1 MDTALTLPI
10 PANTTDTPNDK
21 VENNANVQPKKNN
34 IFKRIA
40 LKAQSTVHSV
50 MSNSAKQAGK
60 LVDNTKQKAS
70 TAAKTSATKA
80 SELANKAKQQ
90 ASTSVKT
97 AADKAKSQVNH
108 TAHTAATK
116 ASDIAG
122 QAKTQ
127 VGQVAQ
133 KTSDKAGELANKAS
147 STVSNAAEQV
157 YGNVKDELH
166 YRRNRVNYA
175 EAIPKW
181 ATTPPQNANEA
192 SQTGTP
198 EWAAVAAWVQQL
210 PAKDLQGFTDGMA
223 HYLESFGLNIDWV
236 VNPRFPLAPHVQ
248 QSINHSA
255 WQYGVSAWQA
265 QQARPAL
272 HAQLAYEAWTATPE
286 KYMTFGQQLF
296 EKLSTR
302 GLVSIPSD
310 IVFADDKARAKSL
323 VEIAQNAYA
332 LHPQD
337 FNAVLES

>member
-1 MDTALTLPI
+1 METALTVPI
-10 PANTTDTPNDK
+10 TNDN
-21 VENNANVQPKKNN
+21 VENNTNVQPKKNN

-40 LKAQSTVHSV
+40 LKAQHTVSGV
-50 MSNSAKQAGK
+50 INNSAKQAGK

-70 TAAKTSATKA
+70 TAAKTSANKA
-80 SELANKAKQQ
+80 SEFANKAKQQ

-97 AADKAKSQVNH
+97 AADKAKSQVSH

-122 QAKTQ
+122 KAKTQ

-133 KTSDKAGELANKAS
+133 KTTDKAGDLANKAS
-147 STVSNAAEQV
+147 STVSNAAEQA

-166 YRRNRVNYA
+166 YRRNRAHYA
-175 EAIPKW
+175 AAIQKW
-181 ATTPPQNANEA
+181 AATPPQNANEE
-192 SQTGTP
+192 SQTATP
-198 EWAAVAAWVQQL
+198 ELAAVAAWVQQL

-236 VNPRFPLAPHVQ
+236 VNVRFPLAPNVQ
-248 QSINHSA
+248 QSINNSA

-265 QQARPAL
+265 QQARRAL
-272 HAQLAYEAWTATPE
+272 NTLLAYEAWATTPE
-286 KYMTFGQQLF
+286 KYMAFGQQLVK
-296 EKLSTR
+296 KLSTR
-302 GLVSIPSD
+302 GLVSIPSG

-323 VEIAQNAYA
+323 VKIAQNAYT

-337 FNAVLES
+337 FNTVLNEISI